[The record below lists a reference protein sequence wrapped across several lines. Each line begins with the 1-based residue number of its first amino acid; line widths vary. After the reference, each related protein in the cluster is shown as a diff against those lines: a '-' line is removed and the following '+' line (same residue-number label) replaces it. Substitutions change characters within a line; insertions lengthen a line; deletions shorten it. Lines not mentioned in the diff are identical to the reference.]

1 LQSFDFPIFWI
12 ANVQVEG
19 NAIDAAWSDES
30 YFFYKFNLKDGSF
43 IRDDIKSV
51 TSFQYNFN
59 EDTYYY
65 TTRNDSRIFLRNF
78 NTKED
83 ISFSVYDSTELK
95 LIPSRLESCCI
106 GVVSV
111 DTSRI
116 HLFNKRFDKGYV
128 FAYSNKKD
136 LTFVTFID
144 QDHNQLA
151 VC

>member
-30 YFFYKFNLKDGSF
+30 YFFYKFNLKDG
-43 IRDDIKSV
+43 
-51 TSFQYNFN
+51 
-59 EDTYYY
+59 
-65 TTRNDSRIFLRNF
+65 NDSRIFLRNF